1 LTDDFSGTADLGSA
15 LEATWAVINDPA
27 AIGRILPNAES
38 VASDGAGGLNIVVAV
53 KQFLMTVR
61 VDLHATWHD
70 VEPLHHLRLQLDGR
84 PRGLGGALHLSVPV
98 DLEPIASGT
107 RVGYRGVLELEGSVA
122 SFRRQLE
129 EILREQVA
137 SLVRAVER
145 EANRG

>member
-15 LEATWAVINDPA
+15 VEATWAVISDPG

-38 VASDGAGGLNIVVAV
+38 VAPDGAGGLNIVVAV

-70 VEPLHHLRLQLDGR
+70 VEPPNHLRLQLDGR

-98 DLEPIASGT
+98 DLEEISSGT
-107 RVGYRGVLELEGSVA
+107 RVSYRGALELEGSVV

-129 EILREQVA
+129 EVLREQVA

-145 EANRG
+145 EASRG

>member
-1 LTDDFSGTADLGSA
+1 MTDDFSGMADLTSA
-15 LEATWAVINDPA
+15 LEPTWAVINDPA

-38 VASDGAGGLNIVVAV
+38 VAPDGAGGLNIVVAV

-70 VEPLHHLRLQLDGR
+70 VEPPHHLRLQLDGR

-98 DLEPIASGT
+98 DLEKISSGT
-107 RVGYRGVLELEGSVA
+107 RVGYRGALELEGSVV

-129 EILREQVA
+129 EVLREQVA

-145 EANRG
+145 EASRG